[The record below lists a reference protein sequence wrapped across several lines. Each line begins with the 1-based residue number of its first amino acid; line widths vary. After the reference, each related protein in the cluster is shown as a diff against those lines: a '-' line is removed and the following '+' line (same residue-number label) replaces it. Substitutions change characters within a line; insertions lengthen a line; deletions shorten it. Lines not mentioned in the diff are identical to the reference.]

1 MQLQD
6 ILENVWIWAAVLL
19 LLIALSALVV
29 ISIRKQ
35 QNEKARAVVKA
46 NSTYYNRVKELNKRY
61 TFREDIPEN
70 GNITFYESEKTK
82 AKFDKRQLEDILYER
97 IKEDPLDIG
106 RALRDVEA
114 NRETY
119 RDYESELHMLHS
131 EATESDCKRL
141 KIPYK
146 RFLMTEQEMVREA
159 SLKPVLAIQ
168 IECRKEYISPAGR
181 NEYWEECTFYERD
194 IRRAA
199 AEIGQDTAVKNSEE
213 YRRKAERR
221 RVTDRLRYQI
231 IRRDGFRCQLC
242 GASQADGVKLHVDHI
257 IPISKGGTSD
267 ERNLRTLCDRCNLG
281 KGDLLED
288 EP

>member
-97 IKEDPLDIG
+97 IK
-106 RALRDVEA
+106 
-114 NRETY
+114 
-119 RDYESELHMLHS
+119 
-131 EATESDCKRL
+131 
-141 KIPYK
+141 
-146 RFLMTEQEMVREA
+146 
-159 SLKPVLAIQ
+159 
-168 IECRKEYISPAGR
+168 

-199 AEIGQDTAVKNSEE
+199 AEIRQNTAVKNSEE

-231 IRRDGFRCQLC
+231 MRRDGFRCQLC

>member
-35 QNEKARAVVKA
+35 QNEKARAAVKA

-61 TFREDIPEN
+61 TFREDIPKN
-70 GNITFYESEKTK
+70 GNIIFYESEKTK

-97 IKEDPLDIG
+97 IKENPLDIG
-106 RALRDVEA
+106 RAFRDVEA

-119 RDYESELHMLHS
+119 RDYESQLHMLHS

-181 NEYWEECTFYERD
+181 NEYWEECT
-194 IRRAA
+194 
-199 AEIGQDTAVKNSEE
+199 
-213 YRRKAERR
+213 
-221 RVTDRLRYQI
+221 L
-231 IRRDGFRCQLC
+231 
-242 GASQADGVKLHVDHI
+242 
-257 IPISKGGTSD
+257 
-267 ERNLRTLCDRCNLG
+267 
-281 KGDLLED
+281 
-288 EP
+288 

>member
-35 QNEKARAVVKA
+35 QNEKARAAVKA

-97 IKEDPLDIG
+97 IKENPLDIG

-119 RDYESELHMLHS
+119 RDYESQLHMLHS

-199 AEIGQDTAVKNSEE
+199 AKIRQDTAVKNSEE
-213 YRRKAERR
+213 YRRKAERQ

-231 IRRDGFRCQLC
+231 MRRDGFRCQLC

>member
-46 NSTYYNRVKELNKRY
+46 NSSYYKNVEELNRRY
-61 TFREDIPEN
+61 HFCWDIFEN
-70 GNITFYESEKTK
+70 GDIYFFKEENSKVAYDRWS
-82 AKFDKRQLEDILYER
+82 LEDVLYDGIRDHLSEMSQA
-97 IKEDPLDIG
+97 LDG
-106 RALRDVEA
+106 VEA
-114 NRETY
+114 NRKLY
-119 RDYESELHMLHS
+119 KDYTTELHNLHS
-131 EATESDCKRL
+131 EATKEECKQL
-141 KIPYK
+141 EIPYQ
-146 RFLMTEQEMVREA
+146 RFLKVEQRMVNER
-159 SLKPVLAIQ
+159 SFRPIVDIQ
-168 IECRKEYISPAGR
+168 VECRREYTSPAGR
-181 NEYWEECTFYERD
+181 NEYWEECTFFEEDIRDVFAEVKRD
-194 IRRAA
+194 IERR
-199 AEIGQDTAVKNSEE
+199 NSEE

-231 IRRDGFRCQLC
+231 MRRDGFRCQLC